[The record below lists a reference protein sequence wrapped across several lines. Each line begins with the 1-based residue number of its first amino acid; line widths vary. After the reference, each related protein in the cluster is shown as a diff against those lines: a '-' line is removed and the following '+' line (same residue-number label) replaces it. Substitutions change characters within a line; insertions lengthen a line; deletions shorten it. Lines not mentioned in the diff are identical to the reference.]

1 MSSFIER
8 FGIVGSAGVLGLMV
22 VVGIYGF
29 ASLLGVEPDEAPIS
43 LPPQEEEVLPDADN
57 PTGSARAEVLPLQAS
72 PTAPGETPPA
82 SSTPG
87 PPDVPQPQAAVLAEA
102 RRAGGTGESAP
113 LAATPAPLPGDA
125 AAPPP
130 APAAPPSTPDSP
142 APTPGPSVTAECSA
156 GGAPLLDEHNKRV
169 RFSYGSVVS
178 FSGSLPG
185 VLVVDVSGMVLE
197 LAVTAGTDVRG
208 VLSAAT
214 VVSGQGHRLNDG
226 SIDGQYVE
234 VVCP

>member
-8 FGIVGSAGVLGLMV
+8 FAIVGTAGVVGLMV

-29 ASLLGVEPDEAPIS
+29 ASLLGVEPDESPIP
-43 LPPQEEEVLPDADN
+43 LPPGQEEELPDSDN

-72 PTAPGETPPA
+72 PAAPGETPPA
-82 SSTPG
+82 GSTPR
-87 PPDVPQPQAAVLAEA
+87 PPDVPPGQAAVLAEA
-102 RRAGGTGESAP
+102 RPDGGAGGSAA
-113 LAATPAPLPGDA
+113 LAATPAPLPGGA
-125 AAPPP
+125 AAPAP

-142 APTPGPSVTAECSA
+142 APTPEPPVPAQCLA
-156 GGAPLLDEHNKRV
+156 GAPLLDEHNKRV

-178 FSGSLPG
+178 FSGSVPG
-185 VLVVDVSGMVLE
+185 VLVVDVSGTVLA
-197 LAVTAGTDVRG
+197 LAVTGGTDVRG

-226 SIDGQYVE
+226 SIAGQYVE